1 MVMLLSNLLY
11 FRMKSRILR
20 MQENQN
26 LEKGELDSRIMK
38 IANKI
43 KELRIQKGYS
53 SHESFAWDNN
63 INRVQYWRIEKGSNI
78 TLKTLINIL
87 DIHKISLADFFKDID

>member
-1 MVMLLSNLLY
+1 MP
-11 FRMKSRILR
+11 
-20 MQENQN
+20 ENQD
-26 LEKGELDSRIMK
+26 LEKDELDQRIIQ

-43 KELRIQKGYS
+43 KELRIKKGFT